1 MSIQSFD
8 VMAEKIVAV
17 DVAVLTAVT
26 AVMKWLNVLILWLL
40 EGVRRKQSVWKVVV
54 GYVTVNTTDTPSVC
68 GKASAGRPKTRH

>member
-40 EGVRRKQSVWKVVV
+40 EGVR
-54 GYVTVNTTDTPSVC
+54 
-68 GKASAGRPKTRH
+68 